1 MKNKIRIII
10 DISMTV
16 LLPLLMA
23 YSLIG
28 ETFHEVVG
36 TLIFVLFI
44 VHHIINR
51 KWYGALFTPKRTGEM
66 SSGHFYRKG
75 KYNTRRI
82 FQTALDMLLLVFM
95 FLQPISGILMS
106 KHLYT
111 FLPALPISAQARR
124 IHMMLAYWG
133 YVLLCI
139 HAGTH
144 LAVPLRKLFM
154 KSKRIFAAVCAVSSC
169 ISVYGCAAFIKRGFP
184 GYMSG
189 STLFAFFDYS
199 EPRVFFFLDYLAIM
213 ILFMMTG
220 CLAVYGLSK
229 INRKRK
235 AGER

>member
-51 KWYGALFTPKRTGEM
+51 KWYGALF
-66 SSGHFYRKG
+66 KG

-95 FLQPISGILMS
+95 LLQPISGILMS

-184 GYMSG
+184 GYMLG
-189 STLFAFFDYS
+189 STMFAFFDYS
-199 EPRVFFFLDYLAIM
+199 EPRTFFFLDYLAIM
-213 ILFMMTG
+213 VLFMMTG

-235 AGER
+235 VGER

>member
-1 MKNKIRIII
+1 MI
-10 DISMTV
+10 V

-28 ETFHEVVG
+28 ETFHEVIG
-36 TLIFVLFI
+36 TLVFVLFI
-44 VHHIINR
+44 VHHVLNR
-51 KWYGALFTPKRTGEM
+51 KWYGALF
-66 SSGHFYRKG
+66 KG
-75 KYNTRRI
+75 KYDTRRI

-95 FLQPISGILMS
+95 LLQPISGILMS

-111 FLPALPISAQARR
+111 FLPALPISAQARS

-144 LAVPLRKLFM
+144 LVVPLRKLFM
-154 KSKRIFAAVCAVSSC
+154 KSKRIFAAVCAVFEC

-189 STLFAFFDYS
+189 RTMFAFFDYS
-199 EPRVFFFLDYLAIM
+199 EPRTFFFLDYLAIM
-213 ILFMMTG
+213 VLFMMTG

-229 INRKRK
+229 INTKKK

>member
-1 MKNKIRIII
+1 MKNKVRIII

-28 ETFHEVVG
+28 ETFHEIIG
-36 TLIFVLFI
+36 TAIFVLFI
-44 VHHIINR
+44 VHHILNR
-51 KWYGALFTPKRTGEM
+51 KWYGALF
-66 SSGHFYRKG
+66 KG

-82 FQTALDMLLLVFM
+82 FQTVLDMLLLVFM
-95 FLQPISGILMS
+95 LLQPISGILMS

-111 FLPALPISAQARR
+111 FLPALPISAQARS

-144 LAVPLRKLFM
+144 LVVPLRKLFM

-184 GYMSG
+184 GYMLG
-189 STLFAFFDYS
+189 RTMFAFFDYS
-199 EPRVFFFLDYLAIM
+199 EPRTFFFLDYLAIM
-213 ILFMMTG
+213 VLFMMTG

>member
-28 ETFHEVVG
+28 EMFHEVIG

-44 VHHIINR
+44 VHHVLNR
-51 KWYGALFTPKRTGEM
+51 KWYGALF
-66 SSGHFYRKG
+66 KG

-95 FLQPISGILMS
+95 LLQPISGILMS

-111 FLPALPISAQARR
+111 FLPALPISAQARSV
-124 IHMMLAYWG
+124 HMMLAYWG

-144 LAVPLRKLFM
+144 LVVPLRKLYM
-154 KSKRIFAAVCAVSSC
+154 KSKRIFAAVCAAFGC

-189 STLFAFFDYS
+189 RTMFAFFDYS
-199 EPRVFFFLDYLAIM
+199 EPRAFFFLDYLAIM
-213 ILFMMTG
+213 VLFMMTG

-229 INRKRK
+229 INTKRK

>member
-1 MKNKIRIII
+1 MKKKIRLSI

-51 KWYGALFTPKRTGEM
+51 KWYGALMT
-66 SSGHFYRKG
+66 G
-75 KYNTRRI
+75 KYNARRI
-82 FQTALDMLLLVFM
+82 FQTVLNLLLVVFM
-95 FLQPISGILMS
+95 VLQPLCGVLMS

-111 FLPALPISAQARR
+111 FLPVFPISSLARS
-124 IHMMLAYWG
+124 IHMLLAYWG

-144 LAVPLRKLFM
+144 LVVPLRKLFM
-154 KSKRIFAAVCAVSSC
+154 KSKRIFAAVCAVSGC

-189 STLFAFFDYS
+189 RAMFAFFDYS

-213 ILFMMTG
+213 VLFMMIG
-220 CLAVYGLSK
+220 CLAVYELG
-229 INRKRK
+229 RMDTKRK